1 MSRYT
6 PHVVLIMEG
15 GVIHQVFGFNTALNL
30 VVVDRDKEVD
40 VEDVAYCEE
49 LGGLVFPLEVEPI
62 VSMHNHVWEQLIRHF
77 EQLEVVDAEVD
88 REVPP
93 QATG

>member
-15 GVIHQVFGFNTALNL
+15 GVIQQVFGFNTALNL
-30 VVVDRDKEVD
+30 VVVDRDKDVD

-62 VSMHNHVWEQLIRHF
+62 ASMRNHVWEQLIRHF

-93 QATG
+93 QATD